1 MLSPVEVPA
10 RPLRVLV
17 AEDQSDVLEALNIL
31 LRSHGYE
38 PELVASPA
46 AALGALQ
53 RAEFDAV
60 LMDLNYRLDTTS
72 GAEGLELID
81 HIQKMG
87 RTMPV
92 VVMTAWGSIDL
103 AVQAMHRGACDFVEK
118 PWDNRKLLSV
128 LGEHIRRHG
137 TEQRKRRAAEY
148 ELEDAARIQRRLL
161 PATLPHLPGIEMA
174 AELRPARLVGGDY
187 YDAVLLGPERLAL
200 CVGDVAGKGMPAA
213 LLMAN
218 LQAAVKLNGPSSSG
232 PADLCST
239 LNRLVCENSTAERFI
254 TFFYAVLNAADKT
267 FTYCNAGH
275 NAALLAGSDGEVRRL
290 RAEDAVLGHFLKW
303 RYSNRTLPLR
313 SGDRLVMFSDGVT
326 EAENPAGE
334 QFGDEGVAAI
344 LQSHRDASADELRAR
359 ILAAVSDHCG
369 DEFQDDVVLL
379 VLAVA

>member
-1 MLSPVEVPA
+1 
-10 RPLRVLV
+10 
-17 AEDQSDVLEALNIL
+17 
-31 LRSHGYE
+31 
-38 PELVASPA
+38 VASPA
-46 AALGALQ
+46 AALGALE
-53 RAEFDAV
+53 RSEYDAV

-81 HIQKMG
+81 RIQQMG
-87 RTMPV
+87 RSMPV

-118 PWDNRKLLSV
+118 PWDNRKLLGV
-128 LGEHIRRHG
+128 LSEHIQRHG
-137 TEQRKRRAAEY
+137 SEQRKRRAAEY

-161 PATLPHLPGIEMA
+161 PGLLPQLPGIELA

-187 YDAVLLGPERLAL
+187 YDAVLLGPGRLAL

-254 TFFYAVLNAADKT
+254 TFFYAVLNSTDRT

-275 NAALLAGSDGEVRRL
+275 NAPLLLNAAGEVSTL
-290 RAEDAVLGHFLKW
+290 RAEDAVLGHFPNW
-303 RYSNRTLPLR
+303 RYNNRTLQLR

-326 EAENPAGE
+326 EAEDSAVQ
-334 QFGDEGVAAI
+334 QFGEEGVAEV
-344 LQSHRDASADELRAR
+344 LRCNRDASADELRAR
-359 ILAAVSDHCG
+359 ILSAVSDHCG
-369 DEFQDDVVLL
+369 SEFQDDVVLL
-379 VLAVA
+379 VMAVA

>member
-1 MLSPVEVPA
+1 MLSPAEAPA
-10 RPLRVLV
+10 RALRVLV

-31 LRSHGYE
+31 LRSNGYE

-46 AALGALQ
+46 AALGALE
-53 RAEFDAV
+53 RGEYDAV

-81 HIQKMG
+81 RIQKMG
-87 RTMPV
+87 RSMPV

-128 LGEHIRRHG
+128 LGEHIKRHG
-137 TEQRKRRAAEY
+137 SEQRKRRAAEY

-218 LQAAVKLNGPSSSG
+218 LQAAVKLNGASSSG

-254 TFFYAVLNAADKT
+254 TFFYAVLNTQEKT

-275 NAALLAGSDGEVRRL
+275 NAALLAGADGEVRRL
-290 RAEDAVLGHFLKW
+290 RAEDAVLGHFPNW
-303 RYSNRTLPLR
+303 RYTDRTLPLR
-313 SGDRLVMFSDGVT
+313 PGDRLVMFSDGVT
-326 EAENPAGE
+326 EAENASGE
-334 QFGDEGVAAI
+334 QFGDDGVAAI
-344 LQSHRDASADELRAR
+344 LQSNRDASADELRAR
-359 ILAAVSDHCG
+359 ILSAVSDHCG
-369 DEFQDDVVLL
+369 AEFQDDVVLL

>member
-1 MLSPVEVPA
+1 MLSNLGAPERAP
-10 RPLRVLV
+10 RVLV

-31 LRSHGYE
+31 LRSNGYE

-46 AALGALQ
+46 DALGALE
-53 RAEFDAV
+53 RSDYDAV

-81 HIQKMG
+81 RIQKMG
-87 RTMPV
+87 RSMPV

-118 PWDNRKLLSV
+118 PWDNRKLLRV
-128 LGEHIRRHG
+128 LDEHIRRHG
-137 TEQRKRRAAEY
+137 SELRSKKAAEY
-148 ELEDAARIQRRLL
+148 ELDDAARIQRRLL
-161 PATLPHLPGIEMA
+161 PACLPQLRGLDMA
-174 AELRPARLVGGDY
+174 AELRPARRVGGDY

-218 LQAAVKLNGPSSSG
+218 LQAAVKLNGPASSG
-232 PADLCST
+232 PAELCST

-254 TFFYAVLNAADKT
+254 TFFYGILNAADRT

-275 NAALLAGSDGEVRRL
+275 NAPLLASIDGEVRKL
-290 RAEDAVLGHFLKW
+290 AAEDAVLGHFQNW
-303 RYSNRTLPLR
+303 RYNNRTLQLR

-326 EAENPAGE
+326 EAENTAGE

-344 LQSHRDASADELRAR
+344 LRSNRVASADELRAR

-369 DEFQDDVVLL
+369 SEFQDDVVLL